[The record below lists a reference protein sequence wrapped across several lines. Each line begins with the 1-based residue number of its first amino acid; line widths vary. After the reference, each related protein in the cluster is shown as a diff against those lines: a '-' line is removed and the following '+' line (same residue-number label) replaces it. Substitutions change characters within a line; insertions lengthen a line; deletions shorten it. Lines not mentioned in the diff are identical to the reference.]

1 LHFIEFPPKDHRFA
15 EAEKSVDNFLDLWH
29 SMKALLGTVLKM
41 EKQRL
46 VHLKLNSIISSFL
59 LSEQGQQELKQ
70 RKNILSS

>member
-1 LHFIEFPPKDHRFA
+1 
-15 EAEKSVDNFLDLWH
+15 
-29 SMKALLGTVLKM
+29 MKALLGTVLKM